1 MKYSNLPYNPEK
13 LKRELAPCYI
23 PATEAELTAML
34 KEVGHNKLEDL
45 YAHIDNNVKF
55 EKAPTVCERM
65 EYGQLVGHMET
76 LAAKNNLKTS
86 FIGDGL
92 KAYKVPSIVPFVSD
106 IRGLST
112 AYTPYQ
118 PERSQGT
125 LNTLWLYSSA
135 MSMLTGFEA
144 VNASMYERSTC
155 LFEAIMTAMR
165 LVRNTDTALVFES
178 IYPGDLEV
186 LCTLAKETKNTIK
199 AIPFNKKTGLTDL
212 SEVRKMMEAHKGKLS
227 SIAFPQVNALGN
239 LEDVNALTDL
249 AHEFGVQAIA
259 IVDPMLLA
267 SGGLKEPSQFGKK
280 GANMIVAEG
289 QHLAIGPNFGGP
301 GLGIFAIRYNETNK
315 NDIRATAGRFIGK
328 GKDANGNTALC
339 MVLST
344 REQHIRREKANSN
357 ICSNESFIA
366 TLAGAAIL
374 ERGEKGMTESCLKGR
389 NNATRMA
396 ATLSKFQGVN
406 LAFPQSVFYNE
417 FVLELPIKAKDAIEK
432 ARLAGIHLGVDVSS
446 RTGNSNHVLISFTDI
461 HGDKELGEL
470 VSFFQK
476 NFSENQGSIKPN
488 EIPSALRR
496 VNNVGLPN
504 LAVEALKTFYTK
516 CGEQNVSPDDNIYP
530 LGSCTMKYN
539 PYINDYAASLKG
551 FTDVHPQAPEEDVQG
566 SLEILYRT
574 QEMFKAI
581 TGLPGMVLQPVAGAQ
596 GELVGIKLFQAY
608 FRDRGEAEQR
618 NIILIPHSA
627 HGTNPAT
634 ASVAG
639 YETKVI
645 DGITYGLVQIEA
657 DEKGQVDW
665 NQFTELVKTY
675 NKRIVV
681 NMVTNPNTSGIF
693 ETRFK
698 EMADLIHS
706 VGGLVYMDGANMNA
720 IASHISLAKLGV
732 DACHNNLHKTWSISH
747 GGGGPGDAVVA
758 VSEKLIP
765 FIPGPQVKYENG
777 MYKTFRAP
785 KSIGSFHRHYGN
797 FAHKI
802 RAYAYLCALGSE
814 GVAKMSAV
822 AVLSSRYLFEK
833 LKTTY
838 PTLPAGTEHVER
850 MHEFILTIKKETFE
864 RIEKAGT
871 QKANAIARI
880 GKLFLDF
887 GLHAPTVAFP
897 EVYGLMIEP
906 TESYNKG
913 ELDRFAEVVKTMSLL
928 INEHPEVLTTAPHFT
943 PIYKVDEV
951 DANKNLLLAE
961 KITELPELF
970 INRVEP
976 SRLSNM
982 GVAEIAQEILKAHR
996 ERVK

>member
-1 MKYSNLPYNPEK
+1 MKYSHLPYNPEK

-23 PATEAELTAML
+23 PATEAELTTML
-34 KEVGHNKLEDL
+34 QKVGHKKLEDL

-55 EKAPTVCERM
+55 EKAPQVCERM
-65 EYGQLVGHMET
+65 EYGQLVSHMET
-76 LAAKNNLKTS
+76 LAKKNNVKTS

-92 KAYKVPSIVPFVSD
+92 KFYKVPKIVPFVSD

-144 VNASMYERSTC
+144 VNASMYDRSTC

-165 LVRNTDTALVFES
+165 LVRGSETALVFES

-186 LCTLAKETKNTIK
+186 LCTMAKETKTTIK

-212 SEVRKMMEAHKGKLS
+212 SEIKKMIEANIGKIS
-227 SIAFPQVNALGN
+227 SIAFPQVNCLGN
-239 LEDVNALTDL
+239 LEDVNAITDL
-249 AHEFGVQAIA
+249 AHEFGLQAIA

-267 SGGLKEPSQFGKK
+267 SGGLKEPSLYGQK

-289 QHLAIGPNFGGP
+289 QHLAIAPNFGGP
-301 GLGIFAIRYNETNK
+301 GLGVFAIRHNASNK

-328 GKDANGNTALC
+328 GKDESGTTALC
-339 MVLST
+339 MILST

-366 TLAGAAIL
+366 TLAGAGIL

-396 ATLSKFQGVN
+396 STLSKFQGVN
-406 LAFPQSVFYNE
+406 LAFPQAIFFNE

-432 ARLAGIHLGVDVSS
+432 ARLAGLHLGVDVSK
-446 RTGNSNHVLISFTDI
+446 RTGNENHILLTFTDV
-461 HGDKELGEL
+461 HEEKELNEL
-470 VSFFQK
+470 VAFFQK
-476 NFSENQGSIKPN
+476 NFNENQGSIRPN
-488 EIPSALRR
+488 EIPSSLRR
-496 VNNVGLPN
+496 VNVVGLPN
-504 LAVEALKTFYTK
+504 FSLESLKTFYTL
-516 CGEQNVSPDDNIYP
+516 CGEQNVSPDENIYP

-539 PYINDYAASLKG
+539 PYVNDYAASLQG

-566 SLEILYRT
+566 SLEILYHT

-596 GELVGIKLFQAY
+596 GELVGLKLFQAY

-618 NIILIPHSA
+618 NIIIIPHSA

-645 DGITYGLVQIEA
+645 DGITYGLVQVEA

-665 NQFTELVKTY
+665 NQFNELVKTY
-675 NKRIVV
+675 NKRIVGI
-681 NMVTNPNTSGIF
+681 MVTNPNTSGIF

-747 GGGGPGDAVVA
+747 GGGGPGDAIVA

-765 FIPGPQVKYENG
+765 FIPGPQVKFENG
-777 MYKTFRAP
+777 MYKTFKAP
-785 KSIGSFHRHYGN
+785 KSLGSIHRHYGN

-802 RAYAYLCALGSE
+802 RAYAYLCALGTE

-833 LKTTY
+833 LKGTY
-838 PTLPAGTEHVER
+838 PTLPAGTEHIER
-850 MHEFILTIKKETFE
+850 MHEFILTIKKETFD

-871 QKANAIARI
+871 PKANAIARI

-887 GLHAPTVAFP
+887 GIHAPTVAFP

-906 TESYNKG
+906 TESYNMG
-913 ELDRFAEVVKTMSLL
+913 ELDRFAEVVKTIHILL
-928 INEHPEVLTTAPHFT
+928 NEHPEVLTTVPHFT
-943 PIYKVDEV
+943 PINKVDEV
-951 DANKNLLLAE
+951 DANKNICLAE
-961 KITELPELF
+961 KITTLPEIF
-970 INRVEP
+970 VNRVDP
-976 SRLSNM
+976 NRLSTM
-982 GVAEIAQEILKAHR
+982 SVDAIMKEILKAHQ